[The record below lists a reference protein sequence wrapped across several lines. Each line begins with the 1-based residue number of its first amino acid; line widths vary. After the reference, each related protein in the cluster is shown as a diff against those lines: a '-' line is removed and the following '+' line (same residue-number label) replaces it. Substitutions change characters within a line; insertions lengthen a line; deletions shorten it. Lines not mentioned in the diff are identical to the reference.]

1 MLELIEN
8 NCKYFM
14 NSAFAEEQENTN
26 YLNKIHE
33 YREKIYDLINEYL
46 NPHNSSPL
54 AQELQNSLNS
64 IRLEQTTNSTK
75 TNLYALKARKA
86 KILETFIEK
95 IFSHAAEFELQFKNP
110 PTLSDKKWTKK
121 LLVYDFLYYGPVTL
135 IAIPEIMSRDEDLSQ
150 NPVYEMVKEELAD
163 LIITEIR
170 INNYQNIFIETNKK
184 TIKWNLSF
192 LSEEQLQNV
201 IQRIISESN
210 LEFNSYTRI
219 NNSSPI
225 ADFEHPCGF
234 IRGSAVIPPAS
245 QDALLT
251 LRIHPKQAYKLDD
264 LEDFGMLD
272 TKIKDFFIAI
282 QKAGTTI
289 AIAGTMGSGKT
300 TLLSALA
307 EYWPDNGRKATIEDT
322 PELNPEIDD
331 LVKFRTTEF
340 ETESSLNINVAKLTK
355 ACKRHSVKYVVL
367 SEARDGS
374 AWDILQ
380 LSQTILG
387 TLLTFHYTLRT
398 NKNQVDQALNTL
410 AALCKQSPIAP
421 RGEDLKHLIASMIQ
435 ILVLVEQSPVDN
447 KRRITKIYY
456 INGFD
461 EMNGGHFKYIELF
474 SHAGGSGFK
483 QVSICP
489 EFEEYLRT
497 KGVEYSFS

>member
-1 MLELIEN
+1 
-8 NCKYFM
+8 M
-14 NSAFAEEQENTN
+14 NSAFADEHENTN
-26 YLNKIHE
+26 YLNKIQE

-46 NPHNSSPL
+46 NPHNNSPV
-54 AQELQNSLNS
+54 AQELQNSLNAVR
-64 IRLEQTTNSTK
+64 IEKTTNSTQSK
-75 TNLYALKARKA
+75 LYALKAIKA
-86 KILETFIEK
+86 KILEAFIEK
-95 IFSHAAEFELQFKNP
+95 IFSNTTEFDLQFKNP

-135 IAIPEIMSRDEDLSQ
+135 IAIPEIIGRDEDLNQ
-150 NPVYEMVKEELAD
+150 NPIYEMIKDQFAD
-163 LIITEIR
+163 LVITEIR
-170 INNYQNIFIETNKK
+170 INNYKNIFIETNKK
-184 TIKWNLSF
+184 ISKWNINF
-192 LSEEQLQNV
+192 LSEDQLQNV

-245 QDALLT
+245 EEALLT

-264 LEDFGMLD
+264 LERFGMLD

-282 QKAGTTI
+282 QKAGTTV

-307 EYWPDNGRKATIEDT
+307 EYWPANGRKATIEDT
-322 PELNPEIDD
+322 PELNPGIDD

-340 ETESSLNINVAKLTK
+340 ETENSLNINVAKLTK

-421 RGEDLKHLIASMIQ
+421 RGDDLKHLIASMIQ
-435 ILVLVEQSPVDN
+435 ILVLVEQSPIDN
-447 KRRITKIYY
+447 KRRITKIFY

-461 EMNGGHFKYIELF
+461 EMNGGHFKYMELF
-474 SHAGGSGFK
+474 AYKEELGFV
-483 QVSICP
+483 QSSICP
-489 EFEEYLRT
+489 EFEEYLKT
-497 KGVEYSFS
+497 KGVEYKFS

>member
-1 MLELIEN
+1 
-8 NCKYFM
+8 M
-14 NSAFAEEQENTN
+14 NSAFTEKHENTN
-26 YLNKIHE
+26 YLSKIHE
-33 YREKIYDLINEYL
+33 YREKIYDLINEHL
-46 NPHNSSPL
+46 NPHNSSQP
-54 AQELQNSLNS
+54 AQELQNSLKS
-64 IRLEQTTNSTK
+64 VRIEKTTNSTK
-75 TNLYALKARKA
+75 SNLYALKAIKA
-86 KILETFIEK
+86 KILESFIEK
-95 IFSHAAEFELQFKNP
+95 IFSNTTDFELQFKNP

-121 LLVYDFLYYGPVTL
+121 LLVHDFLYYGPITL
-135 IAIPEIMSRDEDLSQ
+135 IAIPDIIGKDEDLSQ
-150 NPVYEMVKEELAD
+150 NPIYEMVKDQFAD
-163 LIITEIR
+163 LVITEIR
-170 INNYQNIFIETNKK
+170 INNYQNIFVETNKR
-184 TIKWNLSF
+184 ISKWNINF
-192 LSEEQLQNV
+192 LSEEQLQNI

-234 IRGSAVIPPAS
+234 IRGSAIIPPAS
-245 QDALLT
+245 EEALLT

-264 LEDFGMLD
+264 LERFGMLD

-282 QKAGTTI
+282 QKAGTTV

-307 EYWPDNGRKATIEDT
+307 EYWPAYGRKATIEDT

-340 ETESSLNINVAKLTK
+340 ETETSLNINVAKLTK

-421 RGEDLKHLIASMIQ
+421 REDDLKHLIASMIQ
-435 ILVLVEQSPVDN
+435 ILVLVEQSPIDN

-461 EMNGGHFKYIELF
+461 EMNGGHFKYVELF
-474 SHAGGSGFK
+474 AYKEELGFV
-483 QVSICP
+483 QSSICP
-489 EFEEYLRT
+489 EFEEYLKS